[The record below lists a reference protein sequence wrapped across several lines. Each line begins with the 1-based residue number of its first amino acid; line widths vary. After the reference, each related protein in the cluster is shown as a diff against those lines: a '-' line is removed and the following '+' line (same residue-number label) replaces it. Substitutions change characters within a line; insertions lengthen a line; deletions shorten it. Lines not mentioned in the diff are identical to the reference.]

1 MYFRDTFLFPTL
13 RGQMPVR
20 ARVSEIPSRQLSRG
34 CGKLKRDGR
43 GRGHGVY
50 SWNEFPT
57 QIGLE

>member
-1 MYFRDTFLFPTL
+1 
-13 RGQMPVR
+13 MPVR